1 MQALDYNLSVGAPE
15 WEIHLKGLLA
25 QTTQHAL
32 TLVDAPRV
40 PPSVILACILRD
52 LLATADRGYKQSS
65 PVYYNSLSRGTIS
78 WLEKQWRGRMVPA
91 SPQYLTVTTSTEPSY
106 AQPLNH
112 SEPIRPGAYGKR
124 KHSAT
129 SEWITARD
137 PVTTPSTRKAPRT
150 SLHTAIGT
158 ERERVRRAEWE
169 SVRPGWTSLANLAA
183 PTNTAAEPR
192 RSTSQWGSVQPWGVL
207 QDPIAVQKLVQPLV
221 RTGHA
226 LRSAARLMP
235 LTAIHTHH

>member
-65 PVYYNSLSRGTIS
+65 PIYYNSLSRGTIS
-78 WLEKQWRGRMVPA
+78 WLERQWRGRMVPA
-91 SPQYLTVTTSTEPSY
+91 SSQYPAVMIS
-106 AQPLNH
+106 A
-112 SEPIRPGAYGKR
+112 EPIRPGAYGKR

-129 SEWITARD
+129 SEWTTAQD

-150 SLHTAIGT
+150 SLHTAIGA

-169 SVRPGWTSLANLAA
+169 YVRPGWISLAKLAA
-183 PTNTAAEPR
+183 PTNAVVEPPK
-192 RSTSQWGSVQPWGVL
+192 STSQWGSVQPWSAL
-207 QDPIAVQKLVQPLV
+207 QHPIAVEKLVEPPV

-235 LTAIHTHH
+235 LTVIHTHH